1 MIVQKL
7 DIETGY
13 ITAAFDYTEVRDM
26 ANGLYHICQEKPEY
40 KSVKDKCKF
49 LFDLLKEGMI
59 RPETINSMSKDINWD
74 ESEDEE

>member
-1 MIVQKL
+1 MIVQKF

-13 ITAAFDYTEVRDM
+13 VTVAFDYTEVRDM
-26 ANGLYHICQEKPEY
+26 ANGLYHICRKKPEY

-49 LFDLLKEGMI
+49 LFDMLKEGMI
-59 RPETINSMSKDINWD
+59 RPETISSMSKDINWD